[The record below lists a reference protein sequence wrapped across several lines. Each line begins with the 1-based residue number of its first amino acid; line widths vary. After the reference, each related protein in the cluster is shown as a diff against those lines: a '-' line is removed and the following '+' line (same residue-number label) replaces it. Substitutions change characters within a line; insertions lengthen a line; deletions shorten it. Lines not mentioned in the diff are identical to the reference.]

1 MVVNVVQ
8 VPPSNDNNIWLL
20 GGWSY
25 VADSATHLV
34 SVALVSVLGRG
45 VRNDVW
51 FWMLD
56 QGEQRQQQ
64 ALLDILPR
72 VGSEVVDIPHDSL
85 MAQTVASLWDQV
97 WTLVDH
103 LLVLRVRRHQLH
115 KRSVGHASSVLR
127 IVVNGIQLRSTR
139 VEESTLRLV
148 QLGQCEIM
156 ATSRRQ
162 RLIVG
167 EHRVQLLHGCLEIIS
182 DESFAWLRL
191 LRPSKVSKVGLR
203 MR

>member
-85 MAQTVASLWDQV
+85 SW
-97 WTLVDH
+97 H
-103 LLVLRVRRHQLH
+103 KPSRVFGT
-115 KRSVGHASSVLR
+115 KSGRSWIIFSFFACADTNS
-127 IVVNGIQLRSTR
+127 
-139 VEESTLRLV
+139 
-148 QLGQCEIM
+148 
-156 ATSRRQ
+156 
-162 RLIVG
+162 
-167 EHRVQLLHGCLEIIS
+167 IS
-182 DESFAWLRL
+182 DRWAMRRGSFES
-191 LRPSKVSKVGLR
+191 S
-203 MR
+203 